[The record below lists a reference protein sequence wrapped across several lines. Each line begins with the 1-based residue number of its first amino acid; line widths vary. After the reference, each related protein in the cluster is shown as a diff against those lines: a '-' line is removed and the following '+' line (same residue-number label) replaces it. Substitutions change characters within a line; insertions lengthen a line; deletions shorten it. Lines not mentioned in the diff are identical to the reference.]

1 MQQSILFLIVVFLS
15 NIIQS
20 ITGFAGTVLAMPFS
34 VMLIGYNGARAILN
48 ALGLAASVGVDALE
62 FRHINFKEFGKMAGI
77 MIPGII
83 AGHFIGPYLESNQ
96 QLLYKLLGSVVV
108 VFALFNLYKFIRK
121 QKLRKPSLP
130 VSVLIIALAGLVHGM
145 FVCGGPLL
153 IVYASEVLQD
163 KEEFRATVSAV
174 WIVLNG
180 IMLVRDINSGVFK
193 GGNTLS
199 LMWISLAVLVLAL
212 FIGNLIEHKMNKRAF
227 MLVSYIL
234 MIISGVSL
242 LVK

>member
-1 MQQSILFLIVVFLS
+1 MRNSILFLIVVFLS

-34 VMLIGYNGARAILN
+34 VMLVGYNGARAILN

-62 FRHINFKEFGKMAGI
+62 FRHINFKEFAKMTGI

-83 AGHFIGPYLESNQ
+83 AGHFIEPYLESNQ

-108 VFALFNLYKFIRK
+108 AFALFNLYKFIRK
-121 QKLRKPSLP
+121 QKLKKPNLP
-130 VSVLIIALAGLVHGM
+130 VSILIIALAGLVHGM

-153 IVYASEVLQD
+153 IVYAAEEIQE

-180 IMLVRDINSGVFK
+180 IMLVRDINAGSFK
-193 GGNTLS
+193 NEQTLS

-227 MLVSYIL
+227 MLISYIL